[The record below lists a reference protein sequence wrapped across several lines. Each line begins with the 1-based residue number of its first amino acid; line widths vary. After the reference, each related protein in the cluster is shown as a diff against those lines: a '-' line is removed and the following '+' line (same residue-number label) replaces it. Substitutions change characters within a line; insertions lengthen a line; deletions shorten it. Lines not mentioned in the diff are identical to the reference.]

1 MLELKKITKIYKT
14 ESMTQKALNEVSLN
28 FRENEFVSILGPSGS
43 GKTTLLNIIG
53 GLDNY
58 TSGDLVINGISTK
71 RYKDKD
77 WDTYRNH
84 RIGFVFQSYN
94 LIPHQSVLSNVELA
108 LTLSGVSK
116 DERRKRAIEAL
127 KRVGLKDHID
137 KKPNQLSGGQMQ
149 RVAIAR
155 ALVNNPDILLA
166 DEPTGALDTR
176 TSKQIMDL
184 LSEVAKDRL
193 VIMVTHNPELAENYS
208 TRIIE
213 LRDGVIESDTDPFDG
228 TQNKSE
234 AESDKK
240 VNMSFMT
247 ALRLSL
253 NNLLTKKGRTILTS
267 FAGSIG
273 IIGIALILSLS
284 NGVQEYIDGVQE
296 ETLTSYPITID
307 KTSIDM
313 TSLMTEA
320 ISRQEN
326 IEATH
331 DGKIRSN
338 NTIMDAMSLMSSS
351 IKTNNL
357 ELFKEYIESGK
368 SDINDYTSTIEYQYD
383 LDIKLYKSDAKD
395 GIVQVNPDTILENM
409 GMESMNNMT
418 VMMGKVWN
426 KKFNN
431 DELNDKLYDVVS
443 GRMPEKYNEIVLVVD
458 ENERITD
465 YVLYA
470 LGLESQN
477 HLKEMYQAVLNG
489 EEVKSESHVYT
500 YDELIG
506 QKFKFLLNSDYYKKE
521 NGMWIDKR
529 EDPKYIEKLLKD
541 AEEISIVGIIK
552 PSEDSLVEHNSMGG
566 ILYTQDLEDYVIA
579 KSKDSEIVKEQIKN
593 PKVNVLTGLEFS
605 TKEFNIDDLPMEQKK
620 YLASLSTVEA
630 AEVIS
635 KYKEEATSTYDT
647 VLTKLGAI
655 DMNKPESV
663 NIYAKDFESKDEI
676 KKIIDKYND
685 IERDK
690 KHEEN
695 VINYS
700 DLVGML
706 MSSVTS
712 IVNMISYVLIGF
724 VSISLIVSSI
734 MIGII
739 TYISVLERTKEIGIL
754 RAIGASKK
762 DVSRV
767 FNAETL
773 IIGLASGIIGILTT
787 IILNIPISAIINA
800 VAGVKNICAL
810 PIGGAVILIIIS
822 VVLTLIGG
830 LIPSRMASKKDPV
843 ESLRTE

>member
-58 TSGDLVINGISTK
+58 TSGDLIINGISTK

-116 DERRKRAIEAL
+116 DERKKRAIEAL

-213 LRDGVIESDTDPFDG
+213 LKDGVIESDTDPFDG
-228 TQNKSE
+228 TQKKSD
-234 AESDKK
+234 AKSDKK
-240 VNMSFMT
+240 VNMSFAT

-253 NNLLTKKGRTILTS
+253 NNLLTKKGRTILTA

-357 ELFKEYIESGK
+357 ELFKKYIESDK
-368 SDINDYTSTIEYQYD
+368 TDIKDYTSTIEYQYD

-395 GIVQVNPDTILENM
+395 GIVQVNPDTVLENM

-443 GRMPEKYNEIVLVVD
+443 GRMPNKYNEIVLVVD

-489 EEVKSESHVYT
+489 EEVESESHVYI

-529 EDPKYIEKLLKD
+529 EDSKYIENKLKN
-541 AEEISIVGIIK
+541 AEQVSIVGIIK

-566 ILYTQDLEDYVIA
+566 ILYTQELEDYVIA
-579 KSKDSEIVKEQIKN
+579 KAKDSEIVKEQIKN

-605 TKEFNIDDLPMEQKK
+605 TKEFNIDDLPIEQKK

-663 NIYAKDFESKDEI
+663 NIYAKDFESKD
-676 KKIIDKYND
+676 
-685 IERDK
+685 
-690 KHEEN
+690 
-695 VINYS
+695 
-700 DLVGML
+700 
-706 MSSVTS
+706 
-712 IVNMISYVLIGF
+712 
-724 VSISLIVSSI
+724 
-734 MIGII
+734 
-739 TYISVLERTKEIGIL
+739 
-754 RAIGASKK
+754 
-762 DVSRV
+762 
-767 FNAETL
+767 
-773 IIGLASGIIGILTT
+773 
-787 IILNIPISAIINA
+787 
-800 VAGVKNICAL
+800 
-810 PIGGAVILIIIS
+810 
-822 VVLTLIGG
+822 
-830 LIPSRMASKKDPV
+830 
-843 ESLRTE
+843 